1 MEVDFTIAGG
11 HLHVEVVEVS
21 LTTDD
26 IEVAAETG
34 STIVAAVAG
43 GTVDRDQENENV
55 QVKSKVSCL
64 VNVYFCC
71 FKMDLA
77 IGFSTCYRQREK
89 DNLVLW
95 DRLDRNKV
103 GWVKN
108 GRLLSKS

>member
-26 IEVAAETG
+26 IEVAAETV

-71 FKMDLA
+71 YKMDLA
-77 IGFSTCYRQREK
+77 FGY
-89 DNLVLW
+89 LY
-95 DRLDRNKV
+95 
-103 GWVKN
+103 
-108 GRLLSKS
+108 LLQTKRKGQPCSMG